1 MYYSLRFICILLHPI
16 YNKVTMCLFFGGRI
30 CKIRKTSFLS
40 PAREKNE
47 VFRIIGYMYEQ
58 EYATVSAF
66 LYI

>member
-1 MYYSLRFICILLHPI
+1 MYYSLHYSWILLHP
-16 YNKVTMCLFFGGRI
+16 I
-30 CKIRKTSFLS
+30 CKIRKTSSLS

-47 VFRIIGYMYEQ
+47 VFRIIDYMHEQ

>member
-1 MYYSLRFICILLHPI
+1 MYYSLHYSWILLHPI
-16 YNKVTMCLFFGGRI
+16 YNKVTSICSLGGRI
-30 CKIRKTSFLS
+30 CKIRKTSSLS

-47 VFRIIGYMYEQ
+47 VFRIIDYMHEQ